1 MTNRNVELLNF
12 SAPNTDEAEVA
23 PVNSDWSE
31 DLNMTMLSCVTL
43 AANSNPFIPNH
54 YPIPPTLGI
63 HQAQRDTTS
72 SQVDLGT

>member
-23 PVNSDWSE
+23 PVNSDWLE

-54 YPIPPTLGI
+54 YQIPLTLGI
-63 HQAQRDTTS
+63 R
-72 SQVDLGT
+72 